1 MNLGNPL
8 DPIKA
13 RATYVIRTRFH
24 HRAGYPTE
32 WWEERKTS
40 EAGFQQTAADILA
53 NQITRPLQVIG
64 FDLQSGRCWD
74 ASRDVAQA
82 VLDGAEQPLVQ
93 DALDF
98 VEQHVGIRAA
108 REAAE

>member
-1 MNLGNPL
+1 M
-8 DPIKA
+8 
-13 RATYVIRTRFH
+13 IRTRFH

-32 WWEERKTS
+32 WWEERKVS
-40 EAGFQQTAADILA
+40 ESGFDRTTADILA
-53 NQITRPLQVIG
+53 NLVSRPLQVVG

-74 ASRDVAQA
+74 ASRDIAQA
-82 VLDGAEQPLVQ
+82 VLDRADAALSH

-98 VEQHVGIRAA
+98 VEQHIGIRAA

>member
-1 MNLGNPL
+1 MPFPHLTKATDLDNPL

-40 EAGFQQTAADILA
+40 ETGFRQIAADILA
-53 NQITRPLQVIG
+53 NQITRPLQ
-64 FDLQSGRCWD
+64 GRRLRP
-74 ASRDVAQA
+74 AKRA
-82 VLDGAEQPLVQ
+82 VLARQPRHC
-93 DALDF
+93 A
-98 VEQHVGIRAA
+98 GGSWRRRRAA
-108 REAAE
+108 RP